1 MAYQT
6 YITEALVCGSSDSN
20 TADRSF
26 LIFTRDA
33 GMVYVHAKSIREER
47 SKHRYALQ
55 EFSHVRITLVRGKG
69 GWRVIGTEPIQ
80 NFYANT
86 RSREERALLRNV
98 VMLLR
103 RVMQGETSHESIFE
117 DVISAF
123 VQCSTYEPKKLE
135 TALSFRILHTLG
147 YVAPGDSH
155 VAFLDGVL
163 TPELVDTISEGE
175 ERVYGTMISKALL
188 ESHL

>member
-55 EFSHVRITLVRGKG
+55 EFSHVRITLVRGKS
-69 GWRVIGTEPIQ
+69 GWKVIGTEPIQ

-86 RSREERALLRNV
+86 SSREERALLRNV
-98 VMLLR
+98 VMLLK

-123 VQCSTYEPKKLE
+123 TRNSTYEPKKLE

-147 YVAPGDSH
+147 YVAPGEDH
-155 VAFLDGVL
+155 VGFLDGAL
-163 TPELVDTISEGE
+163 TPELVENISESE
-175 ERVYGTMISKALL
+175 EVIYGTMISKALL